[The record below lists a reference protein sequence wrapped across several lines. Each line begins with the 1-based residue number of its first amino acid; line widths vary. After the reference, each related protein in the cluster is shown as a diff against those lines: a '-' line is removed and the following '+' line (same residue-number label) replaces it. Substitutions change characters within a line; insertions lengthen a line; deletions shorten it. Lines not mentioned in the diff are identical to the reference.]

1 MEALRKVV
9 VWCHLAD
16 TSPEATLLG
25 ADVGQGTGTIHIF
38 AIAFDAIVL
47 VA

>member
-1 MEALRKVV
+1 VSFGGYFARGQ
-9 VWCHLAD
+9 
-16 TSPEATLLG
+16 LLG

-38 AIAFDAIVL
+38 AIAFDVIVP

>member
-9 VWCHLAD
+9 VWCHFGGYFARGHV
-16 TSPEATLLG
+16 TG
-25 ADVGQGTGTIHIF
+25 CRGTIHIF
-38 AIAFDAIVL
+38 AIAFDVIVP